1 MNKTQPD
8 NIQIH
13 APIPQIYALN
23 HAPIPFYFS
32 QNSRDFFVREI
43 PLYPFSQQG
52 EHLILEIRKKGLST
66 QEMLKILSSHLGC
79 KDFGYAGLKDKSA
92 TTIQYISLHKSYAKN
107 LSASLSSLEEKGI
120 KVLSQTY
127 HSNKIKLGHLR
138 GNSFFIR
145 LKKVHPSSALMLE
158 NVAQKILKNGLPN
171 YFGYQRFGKFQN
183 NHIEAIEILQK
194 KRTCRNKTLKN
205 FLFSSLQSYLFN
217 LYLAKR
223 ITLSHILASFQ
234 NSELHTALKLEGF
247 KGLDDAMLLK
257 ELKSQAHF
265 FKILPGDVMEHY
277 PRGKL
282 FCTQDLKTDSNRF
295 FNRAICPSAPLFG
308 SKLFSAQ
315 DLVLELENETL
326 HTHCPLNIPAIGA
339 RRYAWI
345 YPEDLKTRYI
355 QEKAHFELEFFLPK
369 GSYATIFIQELA
381 HRDIL
386 LD

>member
-1 MNKTQPD
+1 MNKTLLNNTKSITPV
-8 NIQIH
+8 
-13 APIPQIYALN
+13 PQIYALS
-23 HAPIPFYFS
+23 HSPIPFYFS

-43 PLYPFSQQG
+43 PLYPFSQKG
-52 EHLILEIRKKGLST
+52 EHLILEVRKKGLST

-92 TTIQYISLHKSYAKN
+92 TTIQYISIHKKYARSLAALLPN
-107 LSASLSSLEEKGI
+107 LEQIGI
-120 KVLSQTY
+120 KILSQTY
-127 HSNKIKLGHLR
+127 HDNKIKLGHLK

-145 LKKVHPSSALMLE
+145 LKKVHPSSALILE
-158 NVAQKILKNGLPN
+158 TAAQKILENGLPN

-183 NHIEAIEILQK
+183 NHLEAIEILQK
-194 KRTCRNKTLKN
+194 KRVCRNKTLKN

-217 LYLAKR
+217 MYLAKR
-223 ITLSHILASFQ
+223 IKLNHILTSFQ
-234 NSELHTALKLEGF
+234 KSELSTALKLEGF
-247 KGLDDAMLLK
+247 NQLNDAKLLK
-257 ELKSQAHF
+257 ELKNQNHF

-282 FCTQDLKTDSNRF
+282 FCTQDLKTDSERF
-295 FNRAICPSAPLFG
+295 LNKSICPSAPLFG

-315 DLVLELENETL
+315 NLVLEMENEIL
-326 HTHCPLNIPAIGA
+326 HTHCPLNIPAPGA

-345 YPEDLKTRYI
+345 YPENLKTRYI
-355 QEKAHFELEFFLPK
+355 QENAHFELEFFLPK